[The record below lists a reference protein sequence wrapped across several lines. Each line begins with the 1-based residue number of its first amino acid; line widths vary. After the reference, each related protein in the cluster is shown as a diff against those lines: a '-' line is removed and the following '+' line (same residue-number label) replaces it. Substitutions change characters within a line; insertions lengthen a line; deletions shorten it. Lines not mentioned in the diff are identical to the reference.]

1 MKQTNLRLSRLAIVL
16 AVLSA
21 LWAPTS
27 LFGAELHNPRI
38 AIFTPG
44 LGLAAVH
51 KGMEEGLTRLGYID
65 GKNINFLLEDTKG
78 STADLSARA
87 ATLMGSK
94 PDLLFTVTIPHTMA
108 AKQATSS
115 VPVVFAWVGNPVS
128 AGLVAYYPYSKSNLT
143 GVTSTTDSLSGKRLE
158 VLLEIAPK
166 AKRLLVIVASNESV
180 STSSFHSLDQAA
192 KKLGVKLVRHDV
204 TSDEEI
210 KTVLDKTS
218 KGSVDAIFNT
228 SSNLVRFNIDLLIN
242 KAKLDRIPLSVNEDG
257 LVDRGALTS
266 YGPDSRL
273 IGRQAANLI
282 NKILFGAKAGEIM
295 VEPPGRFF
303 FAINQT
309 TAKQIGLT
317 IPRGILAQADRVIQ

>member
-1 MKQTNLRLSRLAIVL
+1 MKQTNLRLSRLTIVL

-21 LWAPTS
+21 LWPPIPF
-27 LFGAELHNPRI
+27 FGADLHNPRN
-38 AIFTPG
+38 ALFPPG
-44 LGLAAVH
+44 LGLAAGQ
-51 KGMEEGLTRLGYID
+51 KEMEEALPHLVYID
-65 GKNINFLLEDTKG
+65 EKNINSLLEDTKG

-115 VPVVFAWVGNPVS
+115 VPVVSAWVGNPVS

-218 KGSVDAIFNT
+218 KVSVDAIFNT
-228 SSNLVRFNIDLLIN
+228 SSNLVRFNIDLLID
-242 KAKLDRIPLSVNEDG
+242 KAKLERIPLRVDEDG

-266 YGPDSRL
+266 YGPD
-273 IGRQAANLI
+273 
-282 NKILFGAKAGEIM
+282 
-295 VEPPGRFF
+295 P
-303 FAINQT
+303 
-309 TAKQIGLT
+309 
-317 IPRGILAQADRVIQ
+317 

>member
-1 MKQTNLRLSRLAIVL
+1 MVF

-21 LWAPTS
+21 LWTPTS
-27 LFGAELHNPRI
+27 LFGAELHKPRI

-51 KGMEEGLTRLGYID
+51 KGMEEGLNRLGYID
-65 GKNINFLLEDTKG
+65 GKSINFLLEDTKG

-128 AGLVAYYPYSKSNLT
+128 AGLVAYYPYSKSNVT

-180 STSSFHSLDQAA
+180 STSSFQSLDQAA

-228 SSNLVRFNIDLLIN
+228 SSILVRSNIDLLIN
-242 KAKLDRIPLSVNEDG
+242 KSKLDRIPLSVNEDG

-282 NKILFGAKAGEIM
+282 NKILSGAKPGEIM
-295 VEPPGRFF
+295 VEPPDRFF

-317 IPRGILAQADRVIQ
+317 ISRGILERADRVIQ